1 MPNRASPSA
10 TRTPSVHSVAS
21 LHSSSRSQSMN
32 FSQVQRQSKS
42 YESDNFS
49 DTMSEDDQTYSQVS
63 IDSAIPAIWQ
73 KQRQQPTMDTIRNR
87 SEKEATSFINTVPSV
102 TQTPYQHQRN
112 FAERQIED
120 DATSRSS
127 TLDGNEEY
135 VPYPAKTSQPHAVT
149 ELNLSDQEPASPG
162 PAPHVPGPLESQLAA
177 LMSKLIYIEQANPA
191 ISVKPDEYQETL
203 GRLKALEEEKKL
215 WWKRHEAIWSLRDED
230 VENNI
235 KIRVS
240 QCSLND

>member
-1 MPNRASPSA
+1 
-10 TRTPSVHSVAS
+10 
-21 LHSSSRSQSMN
+21 MN
-32 FSQVQRQSKS
+32 FSQAPRQSRS

-49 DTMSEDDQTYSQVS
+49 DTMSEDDQAYSQGA

-73 KQRQQPTMDTIRNR
+73 KQRQQPAVDTIRN
-87 SEKEATSFINTVPSV
+87 KLGIEANSFTNSVPSM
-102 TQTPYQHQRN
+102 TQTLYQHQRD
-112 FAERQIED
+112 FAERQIDD

-127 TLDGNEEY
+127 TLDGNEDI
-135 VPYPAKTSQPHAVT
+135 PYPAKTPQPHAVT
-149 ELNLSDQEPASPG
+149 ELRFLDREPASPG

-191 ISVKPDEYQETL
+191 ISVKPDEYQEMQ

-240 QCSLND
+240 QRTLNDQAPTNISVTF